1 MHVSRSHADGLFPS
15 SQRYCFDKIAKSQQS
30 LFLLCNKSRLRPQS
44 KFMAPLTELESS
56 SAMLTVNTVGS
67 CAELLEMSNVCSL
80 QATQPAR
87 LSLDPVAFRRAQCIG
102 TISLAMASSGLRWGC
117 NGGKALRH
125 LHHRHRCQAS
135 LQCSVQPTVCY
146 LHEHACAGAVG
157 CISRKFDE
165 SESSTSGQGLRK
177 RFESTRPCGH
187 RSVDTDPQLAQ
198 LATETQNAQA
208 FSGVTAISHIGDGC
222 RSTVFR
228 AGLN

>member
-102 TISLAMASSGLRWGC
+102 TISLAMRVIWPLRGC
-117 NGGKALRH
+117 DGVAMGVRLYAISTTVTGVRPRSN
-125 LHHRHRCQAS
+125 
-135 LQCSVQPTVCY
+135 VQFNPLCVICMSM
-146 LHEHACAGAVG
+146 LVRAQLAAF
-157 CISRKFDE
+157 R
-165 SESSTSGQGLRK
+165 ESSTSLSRQHPDKVSESVSKALGHVATDQ
-177 RFESTRPCGH
+177 STRTHSLPSLLLRRRTLKH
-187 RSVDTDPQLAQ
+187 SV
-198 LATETQNAQA
+198 
-208 FSGVTAISHIGDGC
+208 V
-222 RSTVFR
+222 
-228 AGLN
+228 